1 MERGSVS
8 LAGGTGRRIVGGA
21 RSIAS
26 WGWGGGG
33 KSAESKKPN
42 EKKTDSVSSPV
53 GSDGGSGTQYLI
65 PYPGYPIDLLYI

>member
-26 WGWGGGG
+26 WDGEVGE
-33 KSAESKKPN
+33 KPPN
-42 EKKTDSVSSPV
+42 EKKRTR
-53 GSDGGSGTQYLI
+53 DGLGSGMQFLI
-65 PYPGYPIDLLYI
+65 SYPGYQIDLLYI